1 MAKKYSLFECQ
12 HCGWQTTKWL
22 GKCAECGSWDSLIEL
37 NQIQKDF
44 IKAQN
49 STIHST
55 SSTLSNDTNSPKIP
69 LPITQ
74 VSSEQNHFFSSYE
87 EELDIVLGGGIVRGG
102 LYLIGGSPG
111 VGKSTLL
118 LKVAGNLAKH
128 SHKVLYISGEESAG
142 QIRLRAQRLDSI
154 HNNLFLLNEIN
165 LDSIKFALQTNHQTK
180 MTNNQ
185 DNTTNK
191 NLASHKTNNAGFD
204 LCIIDSIQTIY
215 SPNVASAPGS
225 ISQVRE
231 ITFELMRLA
240 KEQNISIFIIGHIT
254 KEGSIAGPR
263 VLEHMVD
270 CVLYFDG
277 DSSRELRLLRGFKN
291 RFGTTSEIGIFEMSA
306 NGLRSA
312 KEGARA
318 FFNRKKSVAGSAVS
332 VILEG
337 SRALVIEIQALVS
350 ESYGNP
356 RRQSTGFDGN
366 RLNMLLALLER
377 KLEIPLNRYDV
388 FVNVVG
394 GIKINETSADLCV
407 VAAIISSFRNR
418 PLGIESAFIGEV
430 SLTGDVR
437 EVDNLELRLKEMQSY
452 GLKKA
457 IVPKIP
463 NFQTNIKCFALS
475 EVSEV
480 LDRM

>member
-1 MAKKYSLFECQ
+1 MAKKSSLFECQ

-22 GKCAECGSWDSLIEL
+22 GKCGECGSWDSLIEL
-37 NQIQKDF
+37 NQVQKEF
-44 IKAQN
+44 IKVQN
-49 STIHST
+49 SAIST
-55 SSTLSNDTNSPKIP
+55 SGLNSTKTP

-74 VSSEQNHFFSSYE
+74 ISSEQNHFFSSFE

-102 LYLIGGSPG
+102 LYLVGGSPG

-118 LKVAGNLAKH
+118 LKVAGNLAKNAH
-128 SHKVLYISGEESAG
+128 NVLYVSGEESAG
-142 QIRLRAQRLDSI
+142 QIRLRAQRLGAI
-154 HNNLFLLNEIN
+154 HNQLFLLNEIN
-165 LDSIKFALQTNHQTK
+165 LDSIKFALQNGAKQVEAKNPNDEKPKSEKNQKHTK
-180 MTNNQ
+180 
-185 DNTTNK
+185 D
-191 NLASHKTNNAGFD
+191 SAGFD

-240 KEQNISIFIIGHIT
+240 KENNISIFIIGHIT

-270 CVLYFDG
+270 CVLYFEG
-277 DSSRELRLLRGFKN
+277 DSSKELRLLRGFKN

-306 NGLRSA
+306 DGLKSA
-312 KEGARA
+312 KDASRA
-318 FFNRKKSVAGSAVS
+318 FFTRKKSVAGSAVS

-356 RRQSTGFDGN
+356 RRQSTGFDSN

-394 GIKINETSADLCV
+394 GIKISETSADLCV

-437 EVDNLELRLKEMQSY
+437 EVGNLEVRLKEMQSY

-463 NFQTNIKCFALS
+463 SFQTAIKCFAVS

-480 LDRM
+480 LERM